1 MAQVE
6 CCKQHELEKNNLYL
20 SAIILDVILHYL
32 FKCGPTEKKKSTCLR
47 NTGNTEPNWVMIMTY
62 VTSD

>member
-32 FKCGPTEKKKSTCLR
+32 FKCGPTEKKKSQHALEIQGTQSQI
-47 NTGNTEPNWVMIMTY
+47 G
-62 VTSD
+62 